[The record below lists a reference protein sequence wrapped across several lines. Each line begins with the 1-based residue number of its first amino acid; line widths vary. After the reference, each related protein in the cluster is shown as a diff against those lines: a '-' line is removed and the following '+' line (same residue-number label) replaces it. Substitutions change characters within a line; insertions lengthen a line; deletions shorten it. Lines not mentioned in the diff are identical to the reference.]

1 MSTYDPAEAE
11 RAARAARAARTA
23 LGSGPPAPPA
33 VRDPL
38 PYCIYATVALLAW
51 IFSPALAVACFAAL
65 GLRKYW
71 RAYRAG
77 LRASDCILGDPRR
90 VMAYL
95 AVLMLAGAGW
105 TLYSLSRLLLAA
117 GV

>member
-1 MSTYDPAEAE
+1 MTSYDPIEAA
-11 RAARAARAARTA
+11 RRARAAQEAQAAEE
-23 LGSGPPAPPA
+23 PPAPTA

-38 PYCIYATVALLAW
+38 PYCIYATICLIAW
-51 IFSPALAVACFAAL
+51 AISPALAAAFFAGL

-71 RAYRAG
+71 RAWRAG

-95 AVLMLAGAGW
+95 AALMI
-105 TLYSLSRLLLAA
+105 A
-117 GV
+117 GVGYTILRLVA